1 MSQNPR
7 NVSFLKNSNRA
18 SVLESIRRG
27 PISRIDISR
36 QTELTKPA
44 VTVLTNEMI
53 VEGLLYEVG
62 PSKRSNAGRGRTSVL
77 LDIVPDFAYAVGIS
91 LHRRNIHISIVN
103 LKMEQ
108 IAGEKR
114 ATALFSSPDMAIE
127 WCVETV
133 KKLFFNMGVSFKKC
147 VGIGISSPGSLNYEK
162 GIILEPLHFSLFHH
176 YPVVKKI
183 KDYFDCPV
191 FLENNSVSLALADF
205 YMRGGG
211 LGNSLFVV
219 VSDGIGSTLLQ
230 DGTVFRG
237 AHGFAGEL
245 GHVSV
250 ETQGKPCICGNV
262 GCLEMY
268 ATLGALISKFGIGS
282 YEKTVDRALNGDET
296 SNEVLQYL
304 AECFGKAFVIAI
316 NLFDLNNIVLFGE
329 YAYHAELLTEL
340 IQKYI
345 NNHSLICKIHPVSV
359 VPSKLLFQ
367 DMSISA
373 AVSALNYFFEQN
385 SNK

>member
-1 MSQNPR
+1 
-7 NVSFLKNSNRA
+7 
-18 SVLESIRRG
+18 
-27 PISRIDISR
+27 
-36 QTELTKPA
+36 
-44 VTVLTNEMI
+44 
-53 VEGLLYEVG
+53 
-62 PSKRSNAGRGRTSVL
+62 
-77 LDIVPDFAYAVGIS
+77 
-91 LHRRNIHISIVN
+91 
-103 LKMEQ
+103 
-108 IAGEKR
+108 
-114 ATALFSSPDMAIE
+114 
-127 WCVETV
+127 
-133 KKLFFNMGVSFKKC
+133 
-147 VGIGISSPGSLNYEK
+147 
-162 GIILEPLHFSLFHH
+162 
-176 YPVVKKI
+176 
-183 KDYFDCPV
+183 
-191 FLENNSVSLALADF
+191 
-205 YMRGGG
+205 MRGGG

-268 ATLGALISKFGIGS
+268 ATLGALMSKFGIGS
-282 YEKTVDRALNGDET
+282 YEETVDRALNGDET